1 MGNFDGK
8 VAFVTGAARGMGRSH
23 AIGLAAQGADIIAV
37 DICAQIGTVPYP
49 MATPEDLAET
59 ARAVEALDRR
69 IIARQADVRDRA
81 ALRATVETGAAV
93 LGPVDI
99 VVANAG
105 IAARSPKEPDQ
116 TWLDIIDV
124 NLTGVFYTIEVTW
137 PEMVERGA
145 GGSIILVSST
155 GGLTGV
161 GGTEPGRIGYTAAKH
176 GVVGLMRSYA
186 NFLAPHSIRV
196 NSVHPTGVRTP
207 MVENDFTRAL
217 RNSRPDAFPRNA
229 LPVELIEP
237 ADVTSA
243 IVWLAS
249 DGARY
254 VTGVTSAGRCGLRE
268 LQVISALPPACRA
281 SSISRCSD
289 EALKRQRSAG

>member
-254 VTGVTSAGRCGLRE
+254 VTGVTLPVDAGFVNFR
-268 LQVISALPPACRA
+268 
-281 SSISRCSD
+281 
-289 EALKRQRSAG
+289 